1 MKTNLCKQS
10 LEMEIRLSVSDPP
23 PEAKNVPLGQKKK
36 RGRPKLSKPALLRQ
50 GLLISMTLAKLPFFN
65 SFVILQILIWC

>member
-1 MKTNLCKQS
+1 MKTNLCKHS
-10 LEMEIRLSVSDPP
+10 LGMEIRLSVSDPP

-50 GLLISMTLAKLPFFN
+50 GLFN
-65 SFVILQILIWC
+65 DFGKIASF